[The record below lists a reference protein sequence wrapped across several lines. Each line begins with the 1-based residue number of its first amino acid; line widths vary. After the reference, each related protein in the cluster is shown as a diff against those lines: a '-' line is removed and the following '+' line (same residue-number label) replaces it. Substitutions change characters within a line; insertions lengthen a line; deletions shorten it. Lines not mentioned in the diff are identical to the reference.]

1 MIQIL
6 LFMKHIVIILILT
19 ILTGQTFAKQ
29 ISKQTAKQVAKNFFT
44 EKSGFNNSEITFGKE
59 FVVTK
64 DNRTSCFVF
73 NINKGFIV
81 IAGDDAVFPVFAY
94 SFDHNYTGTNF
105 PEGFKNLMEDYTAQV
120 EYAIDREAVASEK
133 IKLVWEKYLSESF
146 VSEKSVIGIE
156 PLLSTTWGQGCYY
169 NTAFPEEEQ
178 GQCGH
183 LFTGCVA
190 TAMAQ
195 IMKYY
200 NYPESGTGSFGYN
213 TSYGYVEAD
222 FENTVYNWSEMENHL
237 ADENEAVAT
246 LMFHSAISLSSQ
258 FFPEGT
264 GAYDTTVPGALFK
277 YFKYKSDAQF
287 LFRDEYAGDWK
298 ALLRSELDEH
308 RPVLYGGVAELKTL
322 YGHSLVCDGY
332 QDTAFFHFN
341 WGSGGNYDGYFYLD
355 TLTAA
360 GLNFNKLQDAVVGIE
375 PLTSGISDIDK
386 YAAIS
391 VYPNPSDG
399 AIFIN
404 LKGIAGDELEISL
417 FNLSG
422 KMIFREKVYNK
433 ESNIKLEFPDL
444 TGTFLL
450 KIDNGRTTYST
461 KVVLVKR

>member
-1 MIQIL
+1 
-6 LFMKHIVIILILT
+6 MKKIFILILAVWV
-19 ILTGQTFAKQ
+19 IPGNPLFAKQ

-64 DNRTSCFVF
+64 NNKTSCFIF
-73 NINKGFIV
+73 NINNGFIV
-81 IAGDDAVFPVFAY
+81 IAGDDAVFPVLAY
-94 SFDHNYTGTNF
+94 SFDHNYTGTDF
-105 PEGFKNLMEDYTAQV
+105 PEGFKNRMENYAAQV
-120 EYAIDREAVASEK
+120 EYAIDRKTVASEK
-133 IKLVWEKYLSESF
+133 IKLGWEKYLSENF
-146 VSEKSVIGIE
+146 VPEKSIPGVE

-183 LFTGCVA
+183 LYTGCVA

-237 ADENEAVAT
+237 TDENEAVAT

-258 FFPEGT
+258 FYPQGT

-277 YFKYKSDAQF
+277 YFKYKDDAQF
-287 LFRDEYAGDWK
+287 LFRDEYLGDWK

-308 RPVLYGGVAELKTL
+308 RPVLYGAVAEAKTL

-360 GLNFNKLQDAVVGIE
+360 GLNFNKFQDAVVGIE
-375 PLTSGISDIDK
+375 PLTYGISDIDK
-386 YAAIS
+386 SPAVS

-399 AIFIN
+399 VIFIN
-404 LKGIAGDELEISL
+404 LKEIAGDEMEVSL
-417 FNLSG
+417 FSLSG
-422 KMIFREKVYNK
+422 KMVFRKNVFNK
-433 ESNIKLEFPDL
+433 ESSCALCSLKAKSIGSASACQDFFPPRERSEL
-444 TGTFLL
+444 
-450 KIDNGRTTYST
+450 
-461 KVVLVKR
+461 

>member
-1 MIQIL
+1 MKLKLIVL
-6 LFMKHIVIILILT
+6 LVFGFLYINP
-19 ILTGQTFAKQ
+19 TFAKH
-29 ISKQTAKQVAKNFFT
+29 ISKKSAKRVAGNFFI
-44 EKSGFNNSEITFGKE
+44 EKANLTQARLVFGEEFTVAAGDNPSCYIFNFNNG
-59 FVVTK
+59 FVAV
-64 DNRTSCFVF
+64 
-73 NINKGFIV
+73 
-81 IAGDDAVFPVFAY
+81 AADDAVFPVLGY
-94 SFDHNYTGTNF
+94 SFESNYTGEDF
-105 PEGFKNLMEDYTAQV
+105 PDGFRVWMENYTQQIQN
-120 EYAIDREAVASEK
+120 AIVSEREAPASVSA
-133 IKLVWEKYLSESF
+133 VWEKYLVDDFTPSKNANG
-146 VSEKSVIGIE
+146 VT

-183 LFTGCVA
+183 LYTGCVA

-222 FENTVYNWSEMENHL
+222 FENTVYQWADMEDHL
-237 ADENEAVAT
+237 TDENEAVAT

-277 YFKYKSDAQF
+277 YFKYKPDAQF

-298 ALLRSELDEH
+298 ALLRSELDEQ
-308 RPVLYGGVAELKTL
+308 RPVLYGAVAEAKLL

-360 GLNFNKLQDAVVGIE
+360 GLNFNKYQDAVVGIE
-375 PLTSGISDIDK
+375 PATDDIQEMNSTPL
-386 YAAIS
+386 IS
-391 VYPNPSDG
+391 VYPNPSYG
-399 AIFIN
+399 KIFIGFN
-404 LKGIAGDELEISL
+404 EYVPKQVEVSL
-417 FNLSG
+417 F
-422 KMIFREKVYNK
+422 
-433 ESNIKLEFPDL
+433 DL
-444 TGTFLL
+444 TGKKIYSDKFSTLDKSVMINDLGMKGTFLL
-450 KIDNGRTTYST
+450 QVKFDGNVYSSKII
-461 KVVLVKR
+461 LLE